1 MQKVLLPVL
10 LVAATAGTTW
20 FFASGSGPVQDPW
33 KNTQQAAQQHLD
45 SGEPSLFTG
54 EPQQQSA
61 SVPDSAMNPLMTDE
75 EQQRVAQS
83 IEDSRT
89 SAAQSKMRLFL
100 KNIEEANELVDDLRA
115 EIKLWETDV
124 EALGGSDNGKKIASD
139 DKLVERF
146 LVHYRD
152 KRRPAKDRPDFYAAE
167 LETLAAPVE
176 KLLNSG
182 QVAAAP
188 TDSAFDAVST
198 IADSAHADIA
208 TYRESRLA
216 VEGLIAEATSTA
228 DVTLNDRL
236 LERRDRKNREMETVA
251 IQAGEERRQERQAE
265 LIASRKELVDA
276 EIEEEKRINRLE
288 ALSKKIT
295 PEVLAVLAPF
305 VTPEY
310 WHYGSKANN
319 DKKLPYSLSHLRS
332 LGCFKTRHEGW
343 QVLQK
348 IACDRN
354 DKRPRWNVFDRERI
368 QASKAQEYLIELG
381 EALVYKGHLQP

>member
-20 FFASGSGPVQDPW
+20 FFASGPAQDPW
-33 KNTQQAAQQHLD
+33 KATQQAAQQQLD
-45 SGEPSLFTG
+45 SAEPTLFTS
-54 EPQQQSA
+54 EPAQNFSPVPA
-61 SVPDSAMNPLMTDE
+61 SSSNPLMTDE

-89 SAAQSKMRLFL
+89 SAAHSKMRLFL
-100 KNIEEANELVDDLRA
+100 KNVEEANGLVEDLRT
-115 EIKLWETDV
+115 EIELWETNV
-124 EALGGSDNGKKIASD
+124 EALGGSENGKKIASD
-139 DKLVERF
+139 DQLVERF

-152 KRRPAKDRPDFYAAE
+152 KRRPAKDRPDFYATE
-167 LETLAAPVE
+167 LQTLAAPVQKNLE
-176 KLLNSG
+176 SDL
-182 QVAAAP
+182 VAAAP

-198 IADSAHADIA
+198 IADSAHADIT
-208 TYRESRLA
+208 TYRESRIA
-216 VEGLIAEATSTA
+216 VEGLIAEATTTA

-236 LERRDRKNREMETVA
+236 LERRDRKNRELETVA

-265 LIASRKELVDA
+265 LIASRKALVDA

-332 LGCFKTRHEGW
+332 LGCFKTRQEGW
-343 QVLQK
+343 EVLQK

-368 QASKAQEYLIELG
+368 QAAKAQEYLIELG